1 MPKIVFE
8 SYDPQENTQESQR
21 SNVAFMMLAGALNK
35 TEIRP
40 DQPKLLGEWR
50 AMARLLE
57 EFEKIGTQVEAT
69 IPTEQGPQKALVTVL
84 KPEGG
89 EVDLTDDSLELLKKV
104 WDTHV
109 ERHLN
114 LAHARQV
121 VLVKEFLRKAE
132 AEE

>member
-1 MPKIVFE
+1 MAKLVFDE
-8 SYDPQENTQESQR
+8 YNPTDQSQESQKP
-21 SNVAFMMLAGALNK
+21 NIVFMMLAGALNK

-40 DQPKLLGEWR
+40 EQPKLLGEWR

-57 EFEKIGTQVEAT
+57 EFEKVGTQVEAT

-89 EVDLTDDSLELLKKV
+89 TVELSDDALELLKKV
-104 WDTHV
+104 WDLHV
-109 ERHLN
+109 ERFLN